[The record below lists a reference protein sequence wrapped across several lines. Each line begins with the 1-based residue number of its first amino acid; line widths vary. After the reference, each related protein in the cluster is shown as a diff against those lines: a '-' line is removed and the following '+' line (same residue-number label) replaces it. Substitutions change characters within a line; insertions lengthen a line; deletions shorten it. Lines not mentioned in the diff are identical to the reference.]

1 MRILVLGGTR
11 FVGRHLVEA
20 RACRGSRR
28 DASSTAG
35 ARRCRG
41 SASSSWRGDRDTGDL
56 EALAGRDWDV
66 CLDVSAYLPQHVRAT
81 AGLLADRV
89 ARYAFISTASV
100 YAQGDAA
107 AIDEASPLHAVPDGE
122 VDAMTGELYGP
133 LKVACEQ
140 AVERAFPGRSLIL
153 RPGIV
158 AGPYDPTNRFDWW
171 VGRAGR
177 GGEMLA
183 PGSPGS
189 PVQVVDGRDLARF
202 AVDLMARQATGIF
215 NVTGVPSTFG
225 ELLEACID
233 GTGTRATA
241 DLGGR
246 ATAARGGS
254 RAVRRSC
261 RCGSRTR
268 PRSAPSTRSP
278 MRAPAA
284 PASGCV
290 RCARPPATP
299 GSGCRPSR
307 RRAPARDAGRILRQ
321 RPHSG
326 TRGRAPRER
335 TVLTAPVRP

>member
-11 FVGRHLVEA
+11 FVGRHLVEH
-20 RACRGSRR
+20 ACAAGHAVTVFNRGRTPLPWER
-28 DASSTAG
+28 IEQLA
-35 ARRCRG
+35 
-41 SASSSWRGDRDTGDL
+41 GDRDTGDL
-56 EALAGRDWDV
+56 GALAGRDWDV

-81 AGLLADRV
+81 TGLLADRV

-107 AIDEASPLHAVPDGE
+107 AIDEESPLHAVPDGE

-233 GTGTRATA
+233 GTGTRARPIWVGEQLLLEAGVEPFTELPLWIP
-241 DLGGR
+241 DSPEIR
-246 ATAARGGS
+246 AFYAISNARARGAGLWL
-254 RAVRRSC
+254 RPLRETAGDTWEWLQAV
-261 RCGSRTR
+261 
-268 PRSAPSTRSP
+268 
-278 MRAPAA
+278 AA
-284 PASGCV
+284 GKLPPVTPGGFFASG
-290 RCARPPATP
+290 
-299 GSGCRPSR
+299 
-307 RRAPARDAGRILRQ
+307 
-321 RPHSG
+321 
-326 TRGRAPRER
+326 
-335 TVLTAPVRP
+335 LTAEREAALLASARS